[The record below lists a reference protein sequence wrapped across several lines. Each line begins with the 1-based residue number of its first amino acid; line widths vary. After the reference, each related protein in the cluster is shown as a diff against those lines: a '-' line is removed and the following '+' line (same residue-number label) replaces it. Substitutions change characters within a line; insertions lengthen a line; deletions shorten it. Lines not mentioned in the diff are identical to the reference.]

1 MDITNDKHDEK
12 WDLHIRPSGG
22 PLTIGLHDVWRYR
35 DLLVMFVRRDVVTVY
50 KQTILGPIW
59 FFLQP
64 VLTTAMFMFVFGN
77 LAGLSTDGV
86 PQLAFYLAGITV
98 WNYFSETLT
107 STSKVFTEN
116 ANIFGKVYFP
126 RLVMPLSKVLS
137 GLIKYG
143 IQMVLFLPIWAFYW
157 YQGKLEPNAAIL
169 LLPLHILLMA
179 GLGLGFGLITSSLTT
194 KYRDL
199 TFLISFGVQLLMYA
213 TPVIYPLS
221 SLPENIQNII
231 RLNPL
236 TSILEAFKYGFLG
249 KGELS
254 IAWLAYSCIFTVILL
269 LLGAVMFNKVEKK
282 FVDTV

>member
-1 MDITNDKHDEK
+1 
-12 WDLHIRPSGG
+12 
-22 PLTIGLHDVWRYR
+22 
-35 DLLVMFVRRDVVTVY
+35 MFVRRDVVTVY

-64 VLTTAMFMFVFGN
+64 VLTTAIFMFVFGN
-77 LAGLSTDGV
+77 LAGLSTDGI
-86 PQLAFYLAGITV
+86 PQLAFYLAGVTI

-107 STSKVFTEN
+107 NTSKVFTEN

-126 RLVMPLSKVLS
+126 RLVMPLSKVIS
-137 GLIKYG
+137 GLIKFG
-143 IQMVLFLPIWAFYW
+143 IQMSLFIPIWAWYW
-157 YQGKLEPNAAIL
+157 YNGQLAPNAAFFL
-169 LLPLHILLMA
+169 FPLHIALMA

-213 TPVIYPLS
+213 TPVIYPLA
-221 SLPENIQNII
+221 SLPKHVKTLIW
-231 RLNPL
+231 LNPL

-249 KGELS
+249 KGEFNVF
-254 IAWLAYSCIFTVILL
+254 WLGYSVVFTIVLL
-269 LLGAVMFNKVEKK
+269 VLGAMMFNKVEKK

>member
-1 MDITNDKHDEK
+1 MEITQDKHDSH
-12 WDLHIRPSGG
+12 WDIHIRPSGG
-22 PLTIGLHDVWRYR
+22 PLTIGVKDVWRYR
-35 DLLVMFVRRDVVTVY
+35 DLLIMFVRRDVVTVY
-50 KQTILGPIW
+50 KQTILGPVW

-86 PQLAFYLAGITV
+86 PQLAFYLAGITM

-107 STSKVFTEN
+107 NTSKVFTEN

-143 IQMVLFLPIWAFYW
+143 IQMALFLPIWAWYW
-157 YQGKLEPNAAIL
+157 AKGQLQPNAAIA
-169 LLPLHILLMA
+169 LLPLLILLMA

-199 TFLISFGVQLLMYA
+199 AFLIAFGVQLLMYA
-213 TPVIYPLS
+213 TPVIYPLA
-221 SLPENIQNII
+221 SLPDNIQTIL
-231 RLNPL
+231 RFNPL

-254 IAWLAYSCIFTVILL
+254 VLWLSYSCAFTLVLL
-269 LLGAVMFNKVEKK
+269 LLGALMFNKVEKK